1 MNDLK
6 QFLRLLFVS
15 TVTAGLS
22 GCPVGDDNNDRDLIP
37 KTTHEIQTDTRPN
50 YHAI

>member
-6 QFLRLLFVS
+6 QFLRLLFITAVI
-15 TVTAGLS
+15 AGLS

-37 KTTHEIQTDTRPN
+37 KTTQEIQTFPGPQ
-50 YHAI
+50 YHQI